1 MANKLDKIN
10 SDLKK
15 ARAKRDEWDA
25 RVKELEKKYKETEN
39 TLIHEMVHAA
49 NLTPEQLAL
58 LIQKASVSV
67 PEELPN
73 EFNTNEE
80 DYLDEE

>member
-1 MANKLDKIN
+1 MAGKLDKIN

-39 TLIHEMVHAA
+39 TMIHEMAHAV
-49 NLTPEQLAL
+49 NLIPEQLAL

-73 EFNTNEE
+73 EFKTNEE

>member
-15 ARAKRDEWDA
+15 ARAKRDEWDT

-39 TLIHEMVHAA
+39 TMIHEMVHAGKS
-49 NLTPEQLAL
+49 NTRTVSTSYS
-58 LIQKASVSV
+58 KSVCICARRIA
-67 PEELPN
+67 
-73 EFNTNEE
+73 
-80 DYLDEE
+80 

>member
-15 ARAKRDEWDA
+15 ARAKRDEWDT

-39 TLIHEMVHAA
+39 TMIHEMVHAA
-49 NLTPEQLAL
+49 NLTPEQLAF

-80 DYLDEE
+80 DNLDEE

>member
-15 ARAKRDEWDA
+15 ARAKRDEWDT

-39 TLIHEMVHAA
+39 TMIHEMVHAA
-49 NLTPEQLAL
+49 NLTPEQLAE
-58 LIQKASVSV
+58 LIRKSAAFMPQVMA
-67 PEELPN
+67 EEAK
-73 EFNTNEE
+73 E
-80 DYLDEE
+80 DGQYDE

>member
-15 ARAKRDEWDA
+15 ARAKRDEWDT

-58 LIQKASVSV
+58 FIQKASVSV

-73 EFNTNEE
+73 EYNTNEE
-80 DYLDEE
+80 DNLDEE